1 MKPKLVLTF
10 FICLCLA
17 AIFPSTALAGKDYK
31 AERFDVLMDVQP
43 DGSLLVT
50 ETVVFHF
57 QGGPFTYVFREIE
70 RRNLDDLQILEVLL
84 NGGTLPEGAEAG
96 QAEIAG
102 SDPVRVTWRF
112 APISDSTHEFI
123 LRYRVEGAIQT
134 GVEGDLLRWIAIPAD
149 HDYRITTAS
158 TTLTYPAGVHLS
170 EEPTLNRTFETRR
183 LNTGYRLSVGQ
194 MEINENLILTARFP
208 AGSLVST
215 PPDWQ
220 VRQEAADS
228 NARRVLP
235 LGLGTAVLTSLGG
248 LAAVIAAL
256 RSFRRQGY
264 VPMDPMRKITSLPGE
279 VPPAMAARLA
289 GTGTPF
295 LGTLFDLTRR
305 GVLQFEEGPKQWGS
319 RTFEVLL
326 QSAAGQFEPHG
337 HVFVEELFKKKNRV
351 PLSNIASL
359 ASTSRFTEALDS
371 ELTAAGWRDS
381 DRVSQRTTF
390 LWISA
395 LALVGGIVLAGAG
408 LVLVNLPQVP
418 LAWIVSIGAI
428 LIGAG
433 VSLGAVGLFGLLAA
447 GLTSVLSDEGE
458 RQADSWKRFNQYLH
472 NITRDR
478 EPVTSPDLFERFL
491 PYAAGLGMAT
501 EWAKFFQKQANIPI
515 PEWFLSLQSGM
526 DDGSF
531 VAILAVI
538 SAADSSASAAS
549 GSDGGGASG
558 GGSSGAG

>member
-1 MKPKLVLTF
+1 
-10 FICLCLA
+10 
-17 AIFPSTALAGKDYK
+17 
-31 AERFDVLMDVQP
+31 
-43 DGSLLVT
+43 
-50 ETVVFHF
+50 
-57 QGGPFTYVFREIE
+57 
-70 RRNLDDLQILEVLL
+70 
-84 NGGTLPEGAEAG
+84 
-96 QAEIAG
+96 
-102 SDPVRVTWRF
+102 
-112 APISDSTHEFI
+112 
-123 LRYRVEGAIQT
+123 
-134 GVEGDLLRWIAIPAD
+134 
-149 HDYRITTAS
+149 
-158 TTLTYPAGVHLS
+158 
-170 EEPTLNRTFETRR
+170 
-183 LNTGYRLSVGQ
+183 
-194 MEINENLILTARFP
+194 
-208 AGSLVST
+208 
-215 PPDWQ
+215 
-220 VRQEAADS
+220 
-228 NARRVLP
+228 
-235 LGLGTAVLTSLGG
+235 VLTSLGG

-256 RSFRRQGY
+256 RSFRRKGY
-264 VPMDPMRKITSLPGE
+264 VPMEPMRKITSLPGE

-305 GVLQFEEGPKQWGS
+305 GVLQFEEGPKRGGS
-319 RTFEVLL
+319 HTFDVLL

-359 ASTSRFTEALDS
+359 ASTSRFTQALDS
-371 ELTAAGWRDS
+371 ELTAAGWRDPA
-381 DRVSQRTTF
+381 RVSQRTTF

-472 NITRDR
+472 NITRGQAG
-478 EPVTSPDLFERFL
+478 SPMPELFERYL
-491 PYAAGLGMAT
+491 PYAAAFGLLSEWGKYFSNIGNVPVPAWLDGLGS
-501 EWAKFFQKQANIPI
+501 
-515 PEWFLSLQSGM
+515 SL

-538 SAADSSASAAS
+538 LAADSSASAAT